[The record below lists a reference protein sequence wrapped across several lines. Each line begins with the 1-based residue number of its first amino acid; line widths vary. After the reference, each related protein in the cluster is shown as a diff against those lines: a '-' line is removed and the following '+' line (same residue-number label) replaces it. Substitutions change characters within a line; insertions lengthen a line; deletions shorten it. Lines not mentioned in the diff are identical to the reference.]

1 MGLLNDVNI
10 LTTANARSEF
20 KLYSI
25 LPTTGNADMRFIRS
39 GEALEIDQDGK
50 LSSAGVNTGAQVL
63 HNPTFEATG
72 TAMGTGTGWKSQD
85 GTATFFDG
93 GARLTRVT
101 SQARLRATLVGGS
114 ASVLKNFSYYVV
126 TYTVLSSSTSTSVSV
141 YAGGTKI
148 DNTPSA
154 VGTHTVS
161 IRCGTTNL
169 VFQLY
174 NNTNNS
180 DLVIDNVTV
189 QEVLR
194 ENIVLLDHT
203 DGCPSILNQP
213 SSTNWSLHSQSFN
226 ESAYIKNNLTVVDNN
241 VVGITGNVD
250 ASIVT
255 ATAGGS
261 LHQSIQIFNSNS
273 DHTMSFWAK
282 KGTASDMKYKIVSE
296 ATGLDLV
303 PETSYISELSSGDWY
318 RVTVSFTPDSS
329 SVHFISFYLLSDASV
344 GTCNFFGFQVEN
356 RPHVTSYIQTQT
368 FFVSR
373 SGDNISKDTLS
384 GEINSE
390 NGVLFFEAAALG
402 DDGERYLT
410 LNAGGYNDSIGIGF
424 NSNDNIVAFIKQNN
438 TFNHQFDIID
448 TTTDIKE
455 YNKVAFCYEAGNHK
469 LYVNGNLIGTSSDS
483 FSFAT
488 NQLNKLSYADYPGTE
503 FRAKIRS
510 VQVYKKTLTDSELI
524 SLTTI

>member
-10 LTTANARSEF
+10 LTTANARAEF

-50 LSSAGVNTGAQVL
+50 LSAAGVNTGSQVL

-72 TAMGTGTGWKSQD
+72 PTMGTGTGWKSQD
-85 GTATFFDG
+85 GTATFFNG
-93 GARLTRVT
+93 GAKLSRTT
-101 SQARLRATLVGGS
+101 SQSRLRAQLVGGS
-114 ASVLKNFSYYVV
+114 TSVLQTFSYYVV
-126 TYTVLSSSTSTSVSV
+126 TYTVLAGSTCTSVSV

-148 DNTPSA
+148 DDTPSI
-154 VGTHTVS
+154 VGTHSVD
-161 IRCGTTNL
+161 IRCGTSNL

-180 DLVIDNVTV
+180 DLLVDNVTV

-203 DGCPSILNQP
+203 DGCPAILNQP
-213 SSTNWSLHSQSFN
+213 NSTNWALHSQSFN
-226 ESAYIKNNLTVVDNN
+226 DAAYIKNNVTANDNSIIG
-241 VVGITGNVD
+241 VTGNVD

-261 LHQSIQIFNSNS
+261 LHQSIQIFNPNN

-282 KGTASDMKYKIVSE
+282 KGTATDMKYKVISE
-296 ATGLDLV
+296 STGLELV
-303 PETSYISELSSGDWY
+303 SETSYISELSSGDWH
-318 RVTVSFTPDSS
+318 RVSVSFTPESIG
-329 SVHFISFYLLSDASV
+329 VHFISFYLLSDASV

-356 RPHVTSYIQTQT
+356 KPHLTSYIQTQT
-368 FFVSR
+368 FFKSR
-373 SGDNISKDTLS
+373 LGDNISKDTLS

-402 DDGERYLT
+402 NDGERYLT

-424 NSNDNIVAFIKQNN
+424 NSDDNIVAFIKQNN
-438 TFNHQFDIID
+438 TYTHQFDIID
-448 TTTDIKE
+448 TNTDIKE

-483 FSFAT
+483 FSFAA
-488 NQLNKLSYADYPGTE
+488 NQLNKLSYADYPATE

-510 VQVYKKTLTDSELI
+510 VQVYKKTLNDAELI